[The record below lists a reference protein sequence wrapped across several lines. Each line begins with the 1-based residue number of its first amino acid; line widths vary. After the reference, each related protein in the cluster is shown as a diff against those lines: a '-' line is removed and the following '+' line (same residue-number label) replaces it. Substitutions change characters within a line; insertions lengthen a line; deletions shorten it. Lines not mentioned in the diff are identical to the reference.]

1 MSDEWDECEY
11 SGLAKA
17 FCAHCTGDK
26 LGDEKADNRL
36 TTEILFD
43 GMDQEEPDSDEID
56 FEVVRV
62 FQAMYN
68 GVCTI
73 EPAHKIRRG
82 DRVAIVQRADNPMLP
97 VKGVA
102 CKACVSILPHV

>member
-1 MSDEWDECEY
+1 MTDEWEECEW

-17 FCAHCTGDK
+17 FCAHCKGQT
-26 LGDEKADNRL
+26 LGDEKQPGRL

-43 GMDQEEPDSDEID
+43 GMDQEEPDNDDID
-56 FEVVRV
+56 FEIVRT
-62 FQAMYN
+62 FEAKYN

-73 EPAHKIRRG
+73 EPGHKIRRG
-82 DRVAIVQRADNPMLP
+82 DRVAIVQRADNPMIP

-102 CKACVSILPHV
+102 CKACVSVLPHA